1 MMTMNRALYAILG
14 VAFLFC
20 LNAQGGVAA
29 ETGRRNSQ
37 LDKRLIAGKQSS
49 TPAAVHTDFK
59 PCGHAELDAIR
70 QSISSQ
76 KTNKEN
82 YKLRIFMLKQWMC
95 TLQQMGA
102 NTEPFIEVTEIFK
115 KIFPWNLFPFNGK
128 EKVLSP
134 REEKLLYPAI
144 DEGYRILDA
153 IYAECNQLTDEP
165 VVNAEPTQQTDSTI
179 SPKHKPTRRR
189 DNWPLYQKNN
199 QHTGSAE
206 TDHILSGKEAWRFP
220 VGFAWEA
227 QPVVENDIVY
237 AVSPGMRTIMYSLDL
252 NTGEELWSSK
262 QLPAIVLDQL
272 YWTPCAAS
280 TPRIQD
286 QEIIVRDLGSR
297 GNKGDTRYA
306 IVIDKKTGTIKKRVE
321 TGHVDYRAGY
331 APIAADKQ
339 YIVFPHSTQ
348 DIHEDPP
355 VSRPFNRLICRHVE
369 SGKKMWDMPVGPTL
383 CEPVIRGNAVVTG
396 TMAGNVFCFD
406 LESAGNHSR
415 AGQVRWQFQAA
426 GGVNK
431 SPCIE
436 NGKVIFGSNDGQ
448 IYCLSEKDGIVLW
461 TYQTEAPEQRAMKNF
476 SVSVCINRKVY
487 VGSADT
493 YLYCLNEQD
502 GRLEWKY
509 KCSDWLRSRPVV
521 SGNKVFIT
529 TIDGTLLCLRNQG
542 EHAEFVWK
550 RKCGTHQSL
559 ADLTFSKNKILVTTS
574 DLFLWCYNDQGD
586 LLWKKSLLECAYD
599 GEYRINL
606 EQVAGG
612 AYFQSKVTA
621 ADGKIFFG
629 TPSRFIY
636 AVEAD
641 SGKELWKFE
650 LGAAISVAPSY
661 SNGRIFAGQ
670 QGGEEFFYC
679 IDAKTGQKIWQQSI
693 GWVWGSCNIAEGK
706 VLIPC
711 IDGYA
716 TCLDE
721 KTGAIIWRHRTN
733 KSLCTEP
740 TIDDGTVYFG
750 GWDRFIYAFDLHT
763 GRIKWNRYFNHGSDS
778 GAQIAYNGKLY
789 FPSPGSQF
797 RCLDAET
804 GEIEWN
810 IHVDKSIFN
819 VTPAF
824 HDNKTFASAMIGRC
838 LGGIP
843 VHCNVYCLDID
854 TQKIVWTHPG
864 GGHTAPVV
872 AGGRVYVGS
881 LTSPYIYSLDEKGNG
896 DGTTQCFWKFRMD
909 NRMEEACA
917 AFYDNRLYML
927 SSGGW
932 VYAVE

>member
-165 VVNAEPTQQTDSTI
+165 VINAEPIQQTDSTV

-396 TMAGNVFCFD
+396 MMAGNVFCFD